1 MATNFHSTTLQA
13 QEYERLRQIQ
23 GLPRKESLPTYVT
36 VSHSRRKSERLLSPS
51 TGAGSR
57 EGGWAAGKGRGG
69 GANGGAGDERK
80 TISRL
85 PRKSAGEP
93 RLEEQAPHGR
103 EVVAED
109 RSEQGS
115 RGCAGRAAAPAAV
128 PSSVAL
134 AIEGAILKQ
143 IARRSW

>member
-36 VSHSRRKSERLLSPS
+36 VSHSRRKSERMLSPG
-51 TGAGSR
+51 TRTDSR
-57 EGGWAAGKGRGG
+57 ESGWAAGKDSGG

-80 TISRL
+80 TISRS
-85 PRKSAGEP
+85 PRKSAREP
-93 RLEEQAPHGR
+93 RLEEQGPHGR
-103 EVVAED
+103 EEVAGD

-115 RGCAGRAAAPAAV
+115 RGRAGRAAALAAV

-134 AIEGAILKQ
+134 AIEGEILKQ